1 MRDGYSMIL
10 TAIALGLEQGPAR
23 GGDVS
28 SEPDAAENRSSA
40 AIAPQRGPGGED
52 VLDDDSARAARLIAG
67 IGTSGDIAWMLERLA
82 TWARAGGIVS
92 LERIMRLPQSP
103 KAHLR
108 LQRNRWL
115 CEAAKY
121 VKAPTS
127 RGIAHALCDALNE
140 FLSSGMWLAWR
151 KLQEPPQDASALR
164 RALFHVARCNGG
176 APISV
181 KTINRVM
188 DKI

>member
-1 MRDGYSMIL
+1 VRDGYSTIL
-10 TAIALGLEQGPAR
+10 TAIAFGLEQGPDA

-28 SEPDAAENRSSA
+28 IELDVPANRNPSA
-40 AIAPQRGPGGED
+40 VAFYWGPGGAD
-52 VLDDDSARAARLIAG
+52 TLDDQSARAARLIAG
-67 IGTSGDIAWMLERLA
+67 IGTPADVEWMLERLA
-82 TWARAGGIVS
+82 TWARAGGVVS

-115 CEAAKY
+115 CEAVKY
-121 VKAPTS
+121 VKTPTS
-127 RGIAHALCDALNE
+127 RGVAQALCDALNE
-140 FLSSGMWLAWR
+140 FLSSGIWLAWR

-164 RALFHVARCNGG
+164 RALFHVAKCNGG